1 MRRAYDAAAVS
12 CSVEIHENAVDFHN
26 RPVRTRQASL
36 RLRTENTMNRFVAIG
51 VDIAIIGLIS
61 ISLFRNG
68 PLFTRDASQAAAPA
82 SHSPA
87 LEALAR

>member
-1 MRRAYDAAAVS
+1 
-12 CSVEIHENAVDFHN
+12 
-26 RPVRTRQASL
+26 
-36 RLRTENTMNRFVAIG
+36 MNRFVAIG

-61 ISLFRNG
+61 ISLFRNE

-82 SHSPA
+82 SQSPA